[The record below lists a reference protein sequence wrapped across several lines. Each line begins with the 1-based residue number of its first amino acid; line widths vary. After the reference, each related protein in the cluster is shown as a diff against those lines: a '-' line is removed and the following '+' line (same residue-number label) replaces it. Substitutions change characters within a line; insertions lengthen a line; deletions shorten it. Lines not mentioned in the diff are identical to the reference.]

1 MDLYVAGHSYSGKPI
16 YQLTLTNKSTGKD
29 TDKPAAYFEGNRHS
43 GEVTSTET
51 ALWLAWH
58 LIENKDQGRIST
70 LLADKTIYIRPVNN
84 PDGHDMYLY
93 TAQTN
98 RSTVR
103 PHDSDGDG
111 LLDEDPL
118 EDLNGDGFV
127 SQMREYVGEG
137 NGTHVIDDRDPASN
151 AMRSVGRGNG
161 DYVMHAEGIDND
173 GDGRINEDGIGGL
186 DLHRNYP
193 TNWRVE
199 ASEDATGRGWTQ
211 GGAGEYPLSEP
222 ETRHVYTWL
231 MSHTN
236 VSVVNSMD
244 TRVPMHL
251 RGPSTCEQDECMFP
265 EDAELYERFDKK
277 GVSFTGYPY
286 AGNVYRDYATRFG
299 GEPNPL
305 FGHGPDFGYFGYG
318 AMWYGDELWNG
329 GQYKDYDGDGRF
341 DQWELSRWCHE
352 AGRDDCFIEWEEID
366 HPDLGEVEVGGINP
380 KFWSQNPQPD
390 LLEPWASKQGEFN
403 LWMTEQVP
411 DVNIVSATS
420 RPLRDQEDGATHL
433 IQVRV
438 RNTGLLPTAL
448 EMAKQIKIVKPDTFS
463 LSGAQV
469 VGSAPTYFLDGES
482 VDNLSIRV
490 KKTGNGEVTVRSIS
504 TRGGVDSTTVRLR

>member
-1 MDLYVAGHSYSGKPI
+1 M
-16 YQLTLTNKSTGKD
+16 TLTNKAAGKD

-43 GEVTSTET
+43 GEVTSAE
-51 ALWLAWH
+51 ASLWLAWH
-58 LIENKDQGRIST
+58 LIENKDSRQIES
-70 LLADKTIYIRPVNN
+70 LLKDKAIYIRPVNN

-98 RSTVR
+98 RSSVR

-111 LLDEDPL
+111 RIDEDPG
-118 EDLNGDGFV
+118 EDLNGDGFI
-127 SQMREYVGEG
+127 SQMRQHVGAG
-137 NGTHVIDDRDPASN
+137 KGTHVIDDRDPAGN
-151 AMRSVGRGNG
+151 AMRNVGQGKG
-161 DYVMHAEGIDND
+161 DYLITPEGIDND

-199 ASEDATGRGWTQ
+199 ASADATGRGFTQ
-211 GGAGEYPLSEP
+211 NGAGEYPLSEP

-236 VSVVNSMD
+236 IGVVNSMD

-251 RGPSTCEQDECMFP
+251 RGPSTCEQDECMAP
-265 EDAELYERFDKK
+265 KDAQLYEAFDKK

-299 GEPNPL
+299 GNPTPL

-329 GQYKDYDGDGRF
+329 GQNTDYDKDGRY
-341 DQWELSRWCHE
+341 DEWELSRWCHE
-352 AGRDDCFIEWEEID
+352 NGRKNCFIPWTKQA
-366 HPDLGEVEVGGINP
+366 HPTLGEVEIGGINP

-390 LLEPWASKQGEFN
+390 LLEPWAANQSKFN
-403 LWMTEQVP
+403 LWMTRQLPEVG
-411 DVNIVSATS
+411 IVSANAKAVRGS
-420 RPLRDQEDGATHL
+420 EDGATHE
-433 IQVRV
+433 ITVRV
-438 RNTGLLPTAL
+438 RNTGQLPTAL
-448 EMAKQIKIVKPDTFS
+448 EMAKQIKIVRPDTVRVD
-463 LSGAQV
+463 GAQP
-469 VGSAPTYFLDGES
+469 VGTPPAYHLDARQAMK
-482 VDNLSIRV
+482 VTLRV
-490 KKTGNGEVTVRSIS
+490 KKTGGDKVTVTSVS
-504 TRGGVDSTTVRLR
+504 TRGGVDSTSVALR

>member
-1 MDLYVAGHSYSGKPI
+1 
-16 YQLTLTNKSTGKD
+16 
-29 TDKPAAYFEGNRHS
+29 
-43 GEVTSTET
+43 
-51 ALWLAWH
+51 
-58 LIENKDQGRIST
+58 
-70 LLADKTIYIRPVNN
+70 
-84 PDGHDMYLY
+84 
-93 TAQTN
+93 
-98 RSTVR
+98 
-103 PHDSDGDG
+103 
-111 LLDEDPL
+111 
-118 EDLNGDGFV
+118 
-127 SQMREYVGEG
+127 
-137 NGTHVIDDRDPASN
+137 
-151 AMRSVGRGNG
+151 
-161 DYVMHAEGIDND
+161 
-173 GDGRINEDGIGGL
+173 
-186 DLHRNYP
+186 
-193 TNWRVE
+193 
-199 ASEDATGRGWTQ
+199 
-211 GGAGEYPLSEP
+211 
-222 ETRHVYTWL
+222 

-277 GVSFTGYPY
+277 GVSFTGHPY